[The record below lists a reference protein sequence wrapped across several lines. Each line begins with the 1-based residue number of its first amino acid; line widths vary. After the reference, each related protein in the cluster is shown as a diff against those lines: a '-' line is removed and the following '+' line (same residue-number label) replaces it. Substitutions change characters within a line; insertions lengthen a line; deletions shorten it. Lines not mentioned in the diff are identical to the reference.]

1 MAFEVSLTP
10 TANKMLANI
19 SDRRIQGEL
28 AERAKRLAEEPEKQ
42 GGALAGELAGLRSV
56 RAAGQRYRI
65 IYRVRQ
71 TQAVVQVLGLGLRK
85 EGDRRD
91 IYRLM
96 RRLVR
101 AGILEP

>member
-10 TANKMLANI
+10 TASRMLANI

-56 RAAGQRYRI
+56 RAVGQRCRI

-71 TQAVVQVLGLGLRK
+71 AQAGVQLLSRGHRK
-85 EGDRRD
+85 KGTRKD
-91 IYRLM
+91 IYRLR
-96 RRLVR
+96 RRL
-101 AGILEP
+101 AGAGSL